1 MKLNNIL
8 PALMLLAI
16 VYAVTITEDTIE
28 RGTINLDVGDLVVAP
43 GVYYSIIN
51 NALTTIVGSLNVG
64 AGSGFYVSSTTSL
77 IGLTIALAG
86 VINNIRN
93 DGTIAFNSLRS
104 LTAPTYQLA
113 GASFVNNG
121 QMYLGGDGSNATP
134 VMSITS
140 LLWTNNGFLSFY
152 QNTRSGG
159 VVTLG
164 AVLPI
169 TNAGQICLFKEA
181 YVQTTAINGAGCIT
195 VGEDSTV
202 WIQNS
207 LLAVSEDQTIYL
219 ESPSSAIRVEALSL
233 SQTFEVAGYGNGNLI
248 GLSLP
253 LNLDTILLD
262 PFRYDARTGV
272 LTLISGIFTQNFQIG
287 TGYTPSL
294 FEVVNANYGGLITT
308 VLRGG
313 VVYNGPIPAGSTPAA
328 NCRDCQPFPDA
339 P

>member
-1 MKLNNIL
+1 LWV
-8 PALMLLAI
+8 AT
-16 VYAVTITEDTIE
+16 AVATTITENTIS
-28 RGTINLDVGDLVVAP
+28 RGTLNVDIGGITLNP
-43 GVYYSIIN
+43 GVYWSIIN
-51 NALTTIVGSLNVG
+51 NALTTIAGSLNVSQG
-64 AGSGFYVSSTTSL
+64 GGLYISSTSNL

-86 VINNIRN
+86 VINSIQN
-93 DGTIAFNSLRS
+93 DGVIAFNSLRS
-104 LTAPTYQLA
+104 LTTPTFQLA

-121 QMYLGGDGSNATP
+121 QMYLGGDGSVGVP

-169 TNAGQICLFKEA
+169 TNNGQICLFNQA
-181 YVQTTAINGAGCIT
+181 YVQSTAVTGVGCIT
-195 VGEDSTV
+195 VGQTSTL

-207 LLAVSEDQTIYL
+207 LLSFGSGQTIL
-219 ESPSSAIRVEALSL
+219 LQTQSSAIRIEALSL

-262 PFRYDARTGV
+262 PFRYDARTGI
-272 LTLISGIFTQNFQIG
+272 LTLISGVFTQNFHIG
-287 TGYTPSL
+287 TGYDPRL
-294 FEVVNANYGGLITT
+294 FQVVNANYGGLITT

-313 VVYNGPIPAGSTPAA
+313 VIYNGPVPSGATPAA
-328 NCRDCQPFPDA
+328 NCRQCRAFPDA